1 MIIEHSIML
10 AYIDPG
16 TGALLLQTLI
26 AGFLGVMFYFR
37 AVLKK
42 FVSLIFRRGRKDS
55 DDDKNLPKHKG
66 GAA

>member
-26 AGFLGVMFYFR
+26 AGFLGLMFYFR

-42 FVSLIFRRGRKDS
+42 FISMLFRRGQKND
-55 DDDKNLPKHKG
+55 DDDKDLPKHKG